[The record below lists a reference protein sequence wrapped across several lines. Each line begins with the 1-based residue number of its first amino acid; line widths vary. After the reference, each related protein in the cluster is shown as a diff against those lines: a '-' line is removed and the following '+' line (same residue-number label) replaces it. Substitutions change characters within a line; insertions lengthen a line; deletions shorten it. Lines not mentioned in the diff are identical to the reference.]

1 MAVSGDDVIS
11 ADNLGAVVG
20 LAASGDTGGKP
31 ISADNLLSIID
42 GGGLVGL
49 KTLWEGSATS
59 VTVPVDDN
67 TQLLLVDVI
76 YSTAGYDG
84 RSYPLTVAVSR
95 CYNKNF
101 PSAEFVDYTPN
112 NPDMVP
118 TTYGV
123 LSIGAISNG
132 QVKMNTYANNYSPKI
147 STRMTRV
154 RGGGLSS

>member
-11 ADNLGAVVG
+11 ASNLASAVG

-31 ISADNLLSIID
+31 ISADNLLSIIE

-59 VTVPVDDN
+59 VTVPIDDD

-84 RSYPLTVAVSR
+84 RSYPLTVAVTR

-118 TTYGV
+118 TTFGV
-123 LSIGAISNG
+123 LSIRAISNG
-132 QVKMNTYANNYSPKI
+132 QVTMNTYADSYQSRI
-147 STRMTRV
+147 STSITRV